1 MEKSRAAIISR
12 IEQLQATKGAVL
24 RYLAEA
30 SSMSA
35 ETLFSIFYEFL
46 DDFESSRI
54 MLEKKELAA
63 QRERRLS
70 TAKKLEGRS
79 KVAGMI
85 NDKSTAATGGRHMAR
100 QSHDCLFVFITSCTC
115 RRSTRCSRQRPGHA
129 AIGKTVVLHFPHA
142 PVTTKAANKLC
153 TIEGKMRARIT
164 LVAILSIYCRPS
176 FIIVPAAGVPSDGPS
191 RSQGRTPWPSR

>member
-1 MEKSRAAIISR
+1 MEKSRAAVISR
-12 IEQLQATKGAVL
+12 IEQLQATKGTVL
-24 RYLAEA
+24 KYLAEV

-35 ETLFSIFYEFL
+35 ETLFSIFCEFL

-85 NDKSTAATGGRHMAR
+85 NDKSTPTTGGRRRA
-100 QSHDCLFVFITSCTC
+100 
-115 RRSTRCSRQRPGHA
+115 RRSHGHVLTLLFPARVGDQRG
-129 AIGKTVVLHFPHA
+129 VVDNVLA
-142 PVTTKAANKLC
+142 
-153 TIEGKMRARIT
+153 T
-164 LVAILSIYCRPS
+164 LRSGRRSSSI
-176 FIIVPAAGVPSDGPS
+176 
-191 RSQGRTPWPSR
+191 SQMSPQ